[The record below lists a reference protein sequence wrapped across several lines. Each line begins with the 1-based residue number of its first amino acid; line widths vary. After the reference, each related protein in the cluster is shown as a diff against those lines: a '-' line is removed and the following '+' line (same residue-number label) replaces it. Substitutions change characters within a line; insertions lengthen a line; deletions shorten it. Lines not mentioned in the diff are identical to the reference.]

1 MSLFEYVS
9 VIIAVVLAL
18 SVGQLLLGISALV
31 KARRRVRGF
40 LAHSIWIGN
49 LFLLILQ
56 HWWAQ
61 WDFRNVDWTYPT
73 FLYVVL
79 GPTLLFLAVSL
90 TVPETPDDEPID
102 LRSHFLGVRRLFMLV
117 MLAFVLVSWF
127 DGPLIQG
134 QSALGRIGWL
144 HLGWIGAVLVGL
156 STEDSRANLAVA
168 LAGSALL
175 VFATTIRFFPGA
187 LG

>member
-18 SVGQLLLGISALV
+18 SVGQLLLGVSTLV

-40 LAHSIWIGN
+40 LPHSIWIGN

-61 WDFRNVDWTYPT
+61 WDFRNVDWTYPA

-90 TVPETPDDEPID
+90 TVPETPDDAPID
-102 LRSHFLGVRRLFMLV
+102 LRSHFLGVRRLFLLV

-144 HLGWIGAVLVGL
+144 HIGWIVALLVGL
-156 STEDSRANLAVA
+156 STEKSRAHLVVA
-168 LAGSALL
+168 LSGLALL
-175 VFATTIRFFPGA
+175 TFAITIRFLPGA

>member
-18 SVGQLLLGISALV
+18 SVGQLLVGVSALV

-40 LAHSIWIGN
+40 LPHSIWMGN

-61 WDFRNVDWTYPT
+61 WDFRTIDWTYPA

-90 TVPETPDDEPID
+90 TVPETPEDGPID
-102 LRSHFLGVRRLFMLV
+102 LRSHFLGIRRLFMLV

-144 HLGWIGAVLVGL
+144 HLGWVGAVLVGL
-156 STEDSRANLAVA
+156 STESSRANLLAA
-168 LAGSALL
+168 LAGLALL
-175 VFATTIRFFPGA
+175 TFATTIRFFPGA

>member
-18 SVGQLLLGISALV
+18 SVGQLLLGVSALV

-40 LAHSIWIGN
+40 LPHSIWIGN

-61 WDFRNVDWTYPT
+61 WDFRNVDWTYPA

-90 TVPETPDDEPID
+90 TVPETPDDAPID
-102 LRSHFLGVRRLFMLV
+102 LRRHFLGVRRLFLLV

-144 HLGWIGAVLVGL
+144 HVGWMVVLLVGL
-156 STEDSRANLAVA
+156 STEKSRAHLVVA
-168 LAGSALL
+168 LAGLALL
-175 VFATTIRFFPGA
+175 TFAITIRFFPGA